1 MEDLTIRPTIKS
13 QLANIF
19 LAASLATLA
28 FRGWGLDWTAAVL
41 ISKVLAALSFF
52 LVLVIIHAIYNYKY
66 VLTDDFILAME
77 GILSLQ
83 LLQTKVRYEDIKFVE
98 VDKSILGRILDYGN
112 VYIASAATSDIE
124 ITLRNI
130 SSPFLFKEFI
140 MGQVGLK
147 RQAKQPKEG
156 LSDLKQEDFK
166 NQTKQGGLEDVK
178 S

>member
-19 LAASLATLA
+19 LAASLATMA
-28 FRGWGLDWTAAVL
+28 FRGLGLDWTAAVL
-41 ISKVLAALSFF
+41 ISKVLAALSLF

-66 VLTDDFILAME
+66 VLSDDFILAME

-140 MGQVGLK
+140 MGQVESK
-147 RQAKQPKEG
+147 RQAKQIK
-156 LSDLKQEDFK
+156 SASTDIKQEDIK
-166 NQTKQGGLEDVK
+166 NETKQGSLEDVK
-178 S
+178 A